1 MDLYKIQK
9 KVSKRL
15 PIKKFTHTLGVQTT
29 CFSLAILYGEDYNK
43 AIYAGLFHDL
53 AKYMSNSKLLNECK
67 KHKLPISKTEKKN
80 PHLLHGKLGAY
91 YAKEEFNIKDK
102 DVLNAIAYHTTGRPN
117 MSLLEKI
124 VFVADYIEPNR
135 SEKDNPSLANI
146 RQLAFRDIDKA
157 VFETLKATLNYLN
170 TDNNEDNKKKIDSN
184 SIKAYNYYK
193 IQE

>member
-1 MDLYKIQK
+1 MDLYKTQK

-15 PIKKFTHTLGVQTT
+15 PKKRFNHTLGVQTT
-29 CFSLAILYGEDYNK
+29 SFSLAILYGEDYNK

-53 AKYMSNSKLLNECK
+53 AKYISNKKSLKECK
-67 KHKLPISKTEKKN
+67 KYKLPISKIEKKN

-91 YAKEEFNIKDK
+91 YTKTEFGIKDK
-102 DVLNAIAYHTTGRPN
+102 DILNAITYHTTGRPN

-135 SEKDNPSLANI
+135 SEKNNPSLSSI

-157 VFETLKATLNYLN
+157 VFEILKATLNYL
-170 TDNNEDNKKKIDSN
+170 DSGNNGDSKKKIDSM

>member
-1 MDLYKIQK
+1 MDLYKTQK
-9 KVSKRL
+9 EVSKRL
-15 PIKKFTHTLGVQTT
+15 PKKKFIHTLGVQTT
-29 CFSLAILYGEDYNK
+29 CFSLAISYGEDYNK

-53 AKYMSNSKLLNECK
+53 AKYMSNKKLLKECK
-67 KHKLPISKTEKKN
+67 KYNLSISKIEKEY

-91 YAKEEFNIKDK
+91 YAKTEFDIKDK
-102 DVLNAIAYHTTGRPN
+102 DILNAIAYHTTGRPN

-135 SEKDNPSLANI
+135 SEKNNPSLVSI
-146 RQLAFRDIDKA
+146 RQLAFQDIDKT
-157 VFETLKATLNYLN
+157 VFEILKATLNHLN
-170 TDNNEDNKKKIDSN
+170 HDNNENNKKKIDSK